1 MFEFH
6 GKDIKLFISQPMRGR
21 DENTILME
29 RELAKQIVKE
39 KLGVNNVEDIN
50 YFNFSADSPF
60 IYLAKSIEVMGDADV
75 VCFYSGWENYRGCLV
90 EWTVAKEYGKKIV
103 YINN

>member
-6 GKDIKLFISQPMRGR
+6 GKDIKLFISQPMRGIDEDTIRRQR
-21 DENTILME
+21 D
-29 RELAKQIVKE
+29 LAKKIVKE
-39 KLGVNNVEDIN
+39 RLGANNVEDIN
-50 YFNFSADSPF
+50 FFNFNAPNPF
-60 IYLAKSIEVMGDADV
+60 VYLAKSIEVMADADV
-75 VCFYSGWENYRGCLV
+75 VCFYPGWEKYRGCLV

>member
-21 DENTILME
+21 DESTIMME
-29 RELAKQIVKE
+29 RDLAKKIVKE
-39 KLGVNNVEDIN
+39 KLGANNVEDIN

-60 IYLAKSIEVMGDADV
+60 IYLAKSIEVMDKADV
-75 VCFYSGWENYRGCLV
+75 VCFAPGWEHYRGCVV
-90 EWTVAKEYGKKIV
+90 EWTVAKEYGKKII
-103 YINN
+103 YIDN